1 MAGLAAVVMY
11 TVLSENYRC
20 ALLFN
25 LTFYMQLIFVLD
37 VVTPYF
43 GLINRFLLALSNLS
57 IVLIYEAQIH
67 VCCFPECMHISGKM
81 TRVICI
87 ARRHLWIRE
96 ERWKRSKAAAR
107 VDSFLFSAVITSP
120 VLRSFFVF
128 YAFVIRREDVS
139 ERAGNGID
147 ARTFN
152 STPKPSFTCRDA
164 ACHWLSCSDRA

>member
-1 MAGLAAVVMY
+1 MLSATESIIAGVTFTTLILTYPSRFIMAGLAAVVMY

-96 ERWKRSKAAAR
+96 ER
-107 VDSFLFSAVITSP
+107 
-120 VLRSFFVF
+120 
-128 YAFVIRREDVS
+128 
-139 ERAGNGID
+139 
-147 ARTFN
+147 
-152 STPKPSFTCRDA
+152 
-164 ACHWLSCSDRA
+164 